1 MPTIDEQKDV
11 SSAEITAVYRC
22 EIPKLSGDTLSEKLA
37 SSAGRERAQAFIT
50 KYDYPL
56 VNRKISARAGYFLS
70 QATSLLASGEYDACI
85 SFASG
90 FSLLIY
96 YIASQNSA
104 HKKIK
109 YFDTDF
115 SHMIVER
122 QKRISNIHDL
132 LDASILKK
140 IQSKTLDIENAYQNN
155 LSLKDLFP
163 DCHRPIFICEGI
175 SYFLTSGCVDWL
187 FEQIGSYDHS
197 AVIVD
202 YWPEDMPKISSLFA
216 RVFSDLNKG
225 MILEPLKSFWDE
237 STIEKFKSQF
247 SEISDYSIAEVD
259 EVLSREQSLEP
270 ELIDPNEYFPL
281 RIIVGKK

>member
-1 MPTIDEQKDV
+1 MPTPDEQKDV

-96 YIASQNSA
+96 YIASQNSI
-104 HKKIK
+104 HNNIK

-115 SHMIVER
+115 SHMIAER
-122 QKRISNIHDL
+122 QKRITNIYDL
-132 LDASILKK
+132 LDISILKK
-140 IQSKTLDIENAYQNN
+140 IQSKALDIENAYQNN

-163 DCHRPIFICEGI
+163 DCHRPIFILEGI

-197 AVIVD
+197 AVIMD
-202 YWPEDMPKISSLFA
+202 YWPENMPKISALFA

-225 MILEPLKSFWDE
+225 MILETLKSFWDA
-237 STIEKFKSQF
+237 SALEKFKSQF
-247 SEISDYSIAEVD
+247 SEVSDYPISEVD
-259 EVLSREQSLEP
+259 EILSREQSLEP